1 MMKRYDLHYKF
12 NKSGYLASADMV
24 EDNDGSLVTYEYAM
38 QRISELE
45 RAVELLKRIKF
56 HP

>member
-1 MMKRYDLHYKF
+1 MMQRYDLHYTF
-12 NKSGYLASADMV
+12 DKSGHLASADMA
-24 EDNDGSLVTYEYAM
+24 EDSDGSLVTYEYAM

-56 HP
+56 HH